1 MSGPPREADGPSR
14 ADEDRDWGASK
25 KFVPTAPG
33 ERRAGGGGFERR
45 GDEREGDRG
54 GERAPPGEPLGPSR
68 ADEDRNWGASKRFT
82 PSEVAPPRDARDGPP
97 PGPSRADEDRNWG
110 ASKRYEPGGG
120 ASMGTASREPPR
132 RDGGDPD
139 SADRWARRG
148 GDAAPAERPRL
159 QLKPRAASD
168 GEAPADAP
176 AAAGATNIF
185 GAAKPVAVREAPDV
199 PIVAPPTRGPE
210 RDQWTRAA
218 PADAPPAPEASRGE
232 RPSERPKLQLAPKR
246 ADSDAS
252 GAASSSSSSVFGGAR
267 PRELALA
274 EQGRDWRVED
284 LTLEHKA
291 AARAPTAE
299 EKALAAQVAEAKA
312 AAAAAEAGSEAAQQ
326 AAAKATELELALAK
340 LTLAVDDK
348 ARFVQHSAA
357 KKEQGAKEPAAAK
370 EAKPAAEAAN
380 GNGKAANGAADG
392 DKAAAP
398 AAPAAAPVT
407 VPAPPPAAPA
417 WGKKTE
423 AVA

>member
-33 ERRAGGGGFERR
+33 ERRGGGGGFERR
-45 GDEREGDRG
+45 GEEREGDRG

-82 PSEVAPPRDARDGPP
+82 PSEAPPPRDARDGPP

-120 ASMGTASREPPR
+120 ASMSTGSREAPR

-168 GEAPADAP
+168 GEAAAVDAP
-176 AAAGATNIF
+176 AGASATNIF
-185 GAAKPVAVREAPDV
+185 GAAKPVAVREVADV

-218 PADAPPAPEASRGE
+218 PADAPPAPEAARGE

-246 ADSDAS
+246 AEADAG
-252 GAASSSSSSVFGGAR
+252 GAGSSSSSVFGGAR

-284 LTLEHKA
+284 LTLEHKG

-299 EKALAAQVAEAKA
+299 EKALAEQVADAKA
-312 AAAAAEAGSEAAQQ
+312 AAAAAEAGSEAAQA

-357 KKEQGAKEPAAAK
+357 KKEHGAPKEAK
-370 EAKPAAEAAN
+370 DSAKPAAEAAN
-380 GNGKAANGAADG
+380 GNGKAAEG
-392 DKAAAP
+392 DKTAAPP

-417 WGKKTE
+417 WGKKAE